1 MYNEKMDMMKTKIK
15 NALSTLL
22 LFSTLL
28 VMGQDQYKA
37 DTESSLINW
46 KGFKPTGEH
55 YGTVKVKSGSFTIQN
70 KKIVA
75 GEFEIDMN
83 SIIDL
88 DMAADSEYNAKLVGH
103 LKSDDFFGVE
113 KYPVAIFKVTSTEAK
128 GDQTL
133 IKGDLTI
140 KEKTHP
146 VSFLATIS
154 MDGNQLTLKSDTFKV
169 DRSKYD
175 IIFKSKSFFSDLGDQ
190 FIDDDMELSVHVK
203 AANAK

>member
-15 NALSTLL
+15 NALSTIL

>member
-1 MYNEKMDMMKTKIK
+1 
-15 NALSTLL
+15 
-22 LFSTLL
+22 
-28 VMGQDQYKA
+28 
-37 DTESSLINW
+37 
-46 KGFKPTGEH
+46 
-55 YGTVKVKSGSFTIQN
+55 
-70 KKIVA
+70 
-75 GEFEIDMN
+75 MN

-140 KEKTHP
+140 KEKAHP

-154 MDGNQLTLKSDTFKV
+154 MDGNQLTLKSDTFMV

-175 IIFKSKSFFSDLGDQ
+175 IKFKSKSFFSDLGDQ
-190 FIDDDMELSVHVK
+190 FIDDDMELSIHVK

>member
-55 YGTVKVKSGSFTIQN
+55 YGTVKVKSGSFKIEN

-83 SIIDL
+83 TIIDL

-154 MDGNQLTLKSDTFKV
+154 MDENQLTLKSDTFMV

-175 IIFKSKSFFSDLGDQ
+175 IKFKSKSFFSDLGDQ

>member
-1 MYNEKMDMMKTKIK
+1 MMKTKIK

-28 VMGQDQYKA
+28 VVGQDQYKA

-55 YGTVKVKSGSFTIQN
+55 YGTVKVKSGSFTIEN

-146 VSFLATIS
+146 VSFLATVS
-154 MDGNQLTLKSDTFKV
+154 LDANLLTVKSEKFKI
-169 DRSKYD
+169 DRSTYD
-175 IIFKSKSFFSDLGDQ
+175 IKFKSKSFFSDLGDQ
-190 FIDDDMELSVHVK
+190 FIDDNMELSVHVK
-203 AANAK
+203 AANTK

>member
-1 MYNEKMDMMKTKIK
+1 MDMMKTKIK
-15 NALSTLL
+15 NALSTIL

>member
-55 YGTVKVKSGSFTIQN
+55 YGTVKVKSGSFKIEN

-83 SIIDL
+83 TIIDL

-113 KYPVAIFKVTSTEAK
+113 KYPTATLTITAVEKGK
-128 GDQTL
+128 GDVKNITA
-133 IKGDLTI
+133 DLTI
-140 KEKTHP
+140 KEVTKDI
-146 VSFLATIS
+146 VFNAYV
-154 MDGNQLTLKSDTFKV
+154 DGNTKTFSTTFKI
-169 DRSKYD
+169 DRTRWGVTYNNPLKNNA
-175 IIFKSKSFFSDLGDQ
+175 ISDAIEFDVFLQ
-190 FIDDDMELSVHVK
+190 FETE
-203 AANAK
+203 N